1 MLTIGKVAALSNT
14 STDTLRFYE
23 REGLLVPTSKTPG
36 GYRLYGADAA
46 QRIRFIKHA
55 QQCGFAL
62 AEIREMLELRTQDSA
77 CCNDVR
83 KLTIEKKLQVEYK
96 IRALQTMS
104 RALDAL
110 IATCTN
116 EDRPVDECP
125 ILSALDSA
133 IAERP
138 ASP

>member
-23 REGLLVPTSKTPG
+23 REGLLVPTSKTAG
-36 GYRLYGADAA
+36 GYRLYGPDAV
-46 QRIRFIKHA
+46 QRIRFIKHS

-77 CCNDVR
+77 CCDDVR
-83 KLTIEKKLQVEYK
+83 KLTIEKKLQLEQK
-96 IRALQTMS
+96 IRALQAMS
-104 RALDAL
+104 RALDTL
-110 IATCTN
+110 IATCMN
-116 EDRPVDECP
+116 EERPVDECP

-133 IAERP
+133 IAARG
-138 ASP
+138 

>member
-23 REGLLVPTSKTPG
+23 REGLLVPTSKTPS

-46 QRIRFIKHA
+46 QRISFIKHA

-62 AEIREMLELRTQDSA
+62 AEIREMLELRAQDSA

-83 KLTIEKKLQVEYK
+83 KLTIEKKLQLEHK
-96 IRALQTMS
+96 IKTLQAMS
-104 RALDAL
+104 KALDTL
-110 IATCTN
+110 IATCMD
-116 EDRPVDECP
+116 EKLPVVECP
-125 ILSALDSA
+125 ILSALDSV
-133 IAERP
+133 IAG
-138 ASP
+138 